1 MKKLA
6 VRISLIAAGLVAV
19 LLAGG
24 AGYGIK

>member
-6 VRISLIAAGLVAV
+6 VRITAVGGGLLAV

-24 AGYGIK
+24 AGWGRY